1 MKKFILVILIYLSLT
16 LVLSGNIM
24 ALNQEKHLN
33 MLIDISPYIDLE
45 LGEDIEIEIDKP
57 WQGGTVKESK
67 SSLYI
72 KTNTRVEL
80 SWESTVLRN
89 EKTGRELP
97 LGIPADFIEK
107 LIMGEKVE
115 ASDQAFGLNTFLV
128 NKDTENNDYR
138 SSQRKKDDSYR
149 LDSSVSEENKLQSQQ
164 AYPLEP
170 GIHNFD
176 IIVHYYWA
184 REGSWSKI
192 IAGEYTG
199 EIIYTVAAVED
210 ETE

>member
-1 MKKFILVILIYLSLT
+1 MKNLISVILISLI
-16 LVLSGNIM
+16 LIFVLSGSIM
-24 ALNQEKHLN
+24 ALSQEKQLN
-33 MLIDISPYIDLE
+33 MLIDISPYISLV
-45 LGEDIEIEIDKP
+45 LGEDINISIDQP

-67 SSLYI
+67 STLYL

-80 SWESTVLRN
+80 SWETTTLRN
-89 EKTGRELP
+89 EKTERVLP
-97 LGIPADFIEK
+97 LGIPAEFIER
-107 LIMGEKVE
+107 LIRGEKVE
-115 ASDQAFGLNTFLV
+115 ASEQAFGLNAFLV
-128 NKDTENNDYR
+128 NKETEINNYR
-138 SSQRKKDDSYR
+138 STPRKKDDSAR
-149 LDSSVSEENKLQSQQ
+149 LDSLVIEGNRVQSQQ

-176 IIVHYYWA
+176 IIIQYYWA

-210 ETE
+210 NI